1 VKSSFN
7 IIIEAMAMWSLNSGL
22 FSNAHTR
29 GCEEAIEAFAEFSLI
44 SRSERPHLLRGHGPM
59 ALHVQNIKDD
69 DVDAFRIFLGMLP
82 SVNTAQREAILQ
94 SLQKIR
100 FNDGAN

>member
-1 VKSSFN
+1 
-7 IIIEAMAMWSLNSGL
+7 
-22 FSNAHTR
+22 
-29 GCEEAIEAFAEFSLI
+29 
-44 SRSERPHLLRGHGPM
+44 M